1 MLPSLPG
8 GSQKGIQSMHDE
20 TMASGVYL
28 PELDVIPA
36 RDTTEVHRLRFH
48 GNASDYFRIWIVNV
62 ALSLVTL
69 GIYSA
74 WATVRTRRYMY
85 SNTTLGGSPFDYL
98 ARPLPILKGRLL
110 TVLIFAIYAFA
121 GRIAAPLQAVAAL
134 MVAGFMPWLIVKSM
148 MFRARY
154 SSWRGLRF
162 YFSDDYAGA
171 YKWYLGV
178 YFLMGLPFL
187 LFSIAAIAGH
197 PGLGALFAFAGLT
210 GIYPW
215 IKGHQQEWMV
225 ENHHFGGKSFHFDS
239 AIGNYYSVYIKA
251 AGVALVWFLPCFAL
265 VSAVTALITKGNPQA
280 FNPRMPSPYFILAV
294 YAVMAPAYLGV
305 WTFVHTRMTN
315 LLYNQA
321 QLGQYRFR
329 STLAYWP
336 MLGLYL
342 GNALAV
348 LFTIGLALPWARVR
362 TARYR
367 AEHLEVLGEGDL
379 SDFVRDAFA
388 HGDIGAT
395 ATEMDSL
402 LGIDIGL

>member
-1 MLPSLPG
+1 
-8 GSQKGIQSMHDE
+8 MHDE

-48 GNASDYFRIWIVNV
+48 GHASDYFRIWIVNV

-85 SNTTLGGSPFDYL
+85 ANTTLGGSPFDYL

-110 TVLIFAIYAFA
+110 TVAIFAIYVLA
-121 GRIAAPLQAVAAL
+121 GRIAVPLQGLAAL
-134 MVAGFMPWLIVKSM
+134 VVATFMPCLIVKSM

-162 YFSDDYAGA
+162 FFSEDYMGA

-178 YFLMGLPFL
+178 YFLMAIPFILYL
-187 LFSIAAIAGH
+187 LTTAAGH
-197 PGLGALFAFAGLT
+197 PGIGILLAFAGFT
-210 GIYPW
+210 GLYPW

-225 ENHHFGGKSFHFDS
+225 ENHHFGGKSFRFDS
-239 AIGNYYSVYIKA
+239 EIGNYYGVYIKA
-251 AGVALVWFLPCFAL
+251 AGVALAWFVPCLLLF
-265 VSAVTALITKGNPQA
+265 SAVAVYITKGNTQA
-280 FNPRMPSPYFILAV
+280 FNPKMPSPYFLLGT
-294 YAVMAPAYLGV
+294 YATMAPAYLGV
-305 WTFVHTRMTN
+305 WTFAHTRMTN

-321 QLGQYRFR
+321 QLGLYRFR
-329 STLAYWP
+329 STLEYWP
-336 MLGLYL
+336 MLSLYL
-342 GNALAV
+342 TNALAV
-348 LFTIGLALPWARVR
+348 LFSIGLALPWARIR
-362 TARYR
+362 MARYR
-367 AEHLEVLGEGDL
+367 AEHLEVIGEGDL

-388 HGDIGAT
+388 HGEIGAT

>member
-1 MLPSLPG
+1 MLRWLPG
-8 GSQKGIQSMHDE
+8 GSLKGIQSMHDE

-85 SNTTLGGSPFDYL
+85 SNTTLGGSPFDYQ
-98 ARPLPILKGRLL
+98 ARPIPILKGRLL
-110 TVLIFAIYAFA
+110 TVLIFAVYAFA
-121 GRIAAPLQAVAAL
+121 GRITPALQGLAAL
-134 MVAGFMPWLIVKSM
+134 LVAGFMPWLIVKSL

-162 YFSDDYAGA
+162 YFSDDYGGA

-178 YFLMGLPFL
+178 YFLMGIPVL
-187 LFSIAAIAGH
+187 AIVLATAAGH
-197 PGLGALFAFAGLT
+197 PGIGMLLAFAAFTGL
-210 GIYPW
+210 YPW
-215 IKGHQQEWMV
+215 IKGNQQAWMV
-225 ENHHFGGKSFHFDS
+225 ENHHFGGKSFRFDS
-239 AIGNYYSVYIKA
+239 EIGNYYGVYIKS
-251 AGVALVWFLPCFAL
+251 AGISLLWFLPCIAL
-265 VSAVTALITKGNPQA
+265 FSMAAVLINKGSPQA
-280 FNPRMPSPYFILAV
+280 FNPKMPSPYFILGV

-315 LLYNQA
+315 LLYNQS

-329 STLAYWP
+329 STLEYWP

-342 GNALAV
+342 TNALAV

-362 TARYR
+362 MARYR
-367 AEHLEVLGEGDL
+367 AEHLEVIGEGDL

-388 HGDIGAT
+388 HGEIGAT